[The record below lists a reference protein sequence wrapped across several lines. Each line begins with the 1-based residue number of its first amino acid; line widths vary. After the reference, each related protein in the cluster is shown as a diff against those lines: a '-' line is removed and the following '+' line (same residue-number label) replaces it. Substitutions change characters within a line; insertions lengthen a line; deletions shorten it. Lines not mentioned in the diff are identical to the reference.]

1 MGWGGGGHDMRGSH
15 DMRGGDGMGFGG
27 AGIGR
32 VLGQLDLT
40 DEQEDRIWKIMD
52 AVRSDARPLFRDLRG
67 TREDMAKLLLAP
79 TIDRAAVETLRA
91 ERIARIDA
99 ASKTFATALADAA
112 EVLTPEQR
120 AKFAEQMEDRGF
132 RGRW

>member
-1 MGWGGGGHDMRGSH
+1 
-15 DMRGGDGMGFGG
+15 MRGGDGMGFGG

-67 TREDMAKLLLAP
+67 TREDIAKLLSAP
-79 TIDRAAVETLRA
+79 TIDRAAVEKLRA